1 MAGSCPL
8 NYGERSFEKC
18 SLKYNGGLGEGFI
31 WSSYAEK
38 HLWHV
43 EELRTSTMMLILPVF
58 RVMTDSN
65 PAFKVSQL
73 SLTCLVAW
81 LNFRKSASSCV
92 ICCGGKFE
100 KSWRTY
106 IKEADREKQTNS
118 ACVVLLRLYLFLR
131 KSLRRKQKYGLY
143 FRFSA
148 SSVTHVCE
156 SKQASY
162 RYRHHT
168 HARKCYRSTDDV
180 DVWNTM

>member
-18 SLKYNGGLGEGFI
+18 SLKYSGGLGEGFI

-81 LNFRKSASSCV
+81 LNFWKSASSCV

-118 ACVVLLRLYLFLR
+118 ACVVLLWIYYCGYVYSCGNPFEEN
-131 KSLRRKQKYGLY
+131 KNMAYI
-143 FRFSA
+143 
-148 SSVTHVCE
+148 SVSVLHLLLTYAKA
-156 SKQASY
+156 SKQVTDTDIT
-162 RYRHHT
+162 RT
-168 HARKCYRSTDDV
+168 HANVIDQL
-180 DVWNTM
+180 TM